1 MREYENLKKE
11 ALGILEENLSDKLH
25 YHGLSHTLD
34 VLEVCN
40 QYIKRGNLGEAE
52 ANLLRIG
59 ALLHDIGF
67 TVSTK
72 MHEERSVELAGP
84 IMVKYGYSATD
95 IGIVKGLIR
104 ATRVPQ
110 SPKNHLE
117 EIICDSDLDYLGRDD
132 FYKIS
137 NQLFEELKS
146 FSLVTEVSDWNRQQI
161 RFLEAH
167 RYHTAFARKYRQP
180 KKEERIRELKALVAR
195 DS

>member
-1 MREYENLKKE
+1 MEYENLKKE

-34 VLEVCN
+34 VLAVCD
-40 QYIKRGNLGEAE
+40 QYIEREGLGEAE

-72 MHEERSVELAGP
+72 MHEERSVELTGS
-84 IMVKYGYSATD
+84 IMEKHGYSATD
-95 IGIVKGLIR
+95 ISIVKGLIR

-110 SPKNHLE
+110 SPENHLQ
-117 EIICDSDLDYLGRDD
+117 EIICDADLDYLGRDD

-137 NQLFEELKS
+137 KLLFEELKS
-146 FSLVTEVSDWNRQQI
+146 FSVVTEISEWNLQQI
-161 RFLEAH
+161 RFLESH

-180 KKEERIRELKALVAR
+180 KKEERIRELKAMVAR

>member
-1 MREYENLKKE
+1 MMEYENLKKE
-11 ALGILEENLSDKLH
+11 ALGILEENLSDRLH

-40 QYIKRGNLGEAE
+40 QYIDREGLGETD

-72 MHEERSVELAGP
+72 MHEERSVEMAGP
-84 IMVKYGYSATD
+84 IMTKHGYSATD
-95 IGIVKGLIR
+95 ISIVKGLIR

-110 SPKNHLE
+110 SPENHLQ

-137 NQLFEELKS
+137 KLLFEELKS
-146 FSLVTEVSDWNRQQI
+146 FSVVTDISEWNLQQI
-161 RFLEAH
+161 RFLESH

-180 KKEERIRELKALVAR
+180 KKEERIRELKAMVAR